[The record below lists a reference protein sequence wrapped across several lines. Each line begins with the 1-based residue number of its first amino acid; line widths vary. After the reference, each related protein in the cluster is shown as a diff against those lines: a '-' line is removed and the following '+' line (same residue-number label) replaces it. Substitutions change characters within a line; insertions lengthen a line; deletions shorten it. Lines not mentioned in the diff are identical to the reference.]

1 MGLFDFIAKRRGYD
15 RHDAVQLLAH
25 AVKNGV
31 PVVKQGVN
39 SRVFAEIA
47 DNRFGQFETQQ
58 EPANDRDFLLAY
70 NRHPWLHAGVSAI
83 ARNAAKVPFKQF
95 KLNSDGTKGD
105 EITSGPSIDLMKR
118 PNEFMTYHDMILGTS
133 TYITLSGDSFLEKG
147 SSTENFKQ
155 PEALFLIQPSNMTP
169 IPSVESLFAGWNYT
183 VNGRQIHFDNEQIIH
198 FRTFNP
204 LSQFYGT
211 SKAAPLTNTLT
222 IDFFSMDFEKA
233 FFKNGGNVSLL
244 VKIRRGLTDGEFETF
259 KMRMREQYAGQGKAH
274 KIMVVDSDA
283 EVTKIGADPKEALL
297 NDLREFGLREVLAVL
312 GVPRLLVQDSKDVS
326 LANAREQ
333 LRVFWMETMIPHLK
347 LMQEKFNNQLLV
359 GFDVVGE
366 FDLSS
371 VEALREDLMLKAQI
385 GNSLIEKGLFDI
397 NEARELVFGKE
408 KVSWGDGG
416 RDVLARQLIGTEITN
431 ALKNGLTQDQ
441 IIATLRSAV
450 SSNHAENNNGK
461 VLHNRQ

>member
-1 MGLFDFIAKRRGYD
+1 MGIFDFIAKKAGYD
-15 RHDAVQLLAH
+15 RHDTVQLLAY

-47 DNRFGQFETQQ
+47 DHRFGQFETQQ
-58 EPANDRDFLLAY
+58 EPANDRNFLLAY
-70 NRHPWLHAGVSAI
+70 NRHPWLHAGVNAI

-95 KLNSDGTKGD
+95 RLDSGGNKG
-105 EITSGPSIDLMKR
+105 EEVTSGPSIDLMKR

-133 TYITLSGDSFLEKG
+133 TYITLAGDSFLEKA
-147 SSTENFKQ
+147 SSTQNFKQ
-155 PEALFLIQPSNMTP
+155 PEALFLIEPSNMVP
-169 IPSVESLFAGWNYT
+169 IPSAESLFQGWNYT
-183 VNGRQIHFDNEQIIH
+183 VNGKQVTFDNEEIIH

-244 VKIRRGLTDGEFETF
+244 AKIRRGLTTEEFETF
-259 KMRMREQYAGQGKAH
+259 KMRMREQYAGQGKSH
-274 KIMVVDSDA
+274 KIMVVDNDTD
-283 EVTKIGADPKEALL
+283 VTKIGADPKEALL

-347 LMQEKFNNQLLV
+347 LMEEKFNNQLLV
-359 GFDVVGE
+359 GFGVIGE

-397 NEARELVFGKE
+397 NEARELVFGKD
-408 KVSWGDGG
+408 KVSWGTGG
-416 RDVLARQLIGTEITN
+416 RDVLARQLIGTEIN
-431 ALKNGLTQDQ
+431 QALKNGMKEEQ
-441 IIATLRSAV
+441 IIAILRQSLNQTSAG
-450 SSNHAENNNGK
+450 NGNGK
-461 VLHNRQ
+461 VLHNR

>member
-1 MGLFDFIAKRRGYD
+1 MGFFDFIAKRAGYD
-15 RHDAVQLLAH
+15 RHDTVQLLAH

-31 PVVKQGVN
+31 SVSKQGPN

-47 DNRFGQFETQQ
+47 DHRFGQFETQQ

-95 KLNSDGTKGD
+95 RLNSDGSKGD
-105 EITSGPSIDLMKR
+105 EITSGPSIDLMRR

-133 TYITLSGDSFLEKG
+133 TYITLAGDSFLEKG
-147 SSTENFKQ
+147 SSTQNFKQ
-155 PEALFLIQPSNMTP
+155 PEALFLIEPSNMTP
-169 IPSVESLFAGWNYT
+169 IPSVESLFQGWRYT
-183 VNGRQIHFDNEQIIH
+183 VNGRSVTFNNEEIIH

-211 SKAAPLTNTLT
+211 SKVSPLTNTLT

-244 VKIRRGLTDGEFETF
+244 AKIRRGLTDEEFETF
-259 KMRMREQYAGQGKAH
+259 KVRMREQYAGQGKSH
-274 KIMVVDSDA
+274 KIMVVDNDTDV
-283 EVTKIGADPKEALL
+283 EKIGADPKEALL
-297 NDLREFGLREVLAVL
+297 NELREFSLREVLAVL

-347 LMQEKFNNQLLV
+347 LMEEKFNNQLLV
-359 GFDVVGE
+359 GFGVVGA

-371 VEALREDLMLKAQI
+371 VEALREDLELKAKI
-385 GNSLIEKGLFDI
+385 ANSLVEKGIFDI
-397 NEARELVFGKE
+397 NEAREMVFGAKE
-408 KVSWGDGG
+408 VSWGKGG
-416 RDVLARQLIGTEITN
+416 RDVLSRQLIGTEITN
-431 ALKNGLTQDQ
+431 ALKNGIAQDQ
-441 IIATLRSAV
+441 IIATLRQSLSQTNAG
-450 SSNHAENNNGK
+450 NGNGK

>member
-1 MGLFDFIAKRRGYD
+1 MGLFNFIAKKRGYD
-15 RHDAVQLLAH
+15 RHDAIQLLAH

-31 PVVKQGVN
+31 PVSKQGPN

-47 DNRFGQFETQQ
+47 DHRFGQFETQQ

-70 NRHPWLHAGVSAI
+70 NRHPWLHAGVNAI

-105 EITSGPSIDLMKR
+105 EIISGPSVDLMNR

-133 TYITLSGDSFLEKG
+133 TYITLAGDSFLEKG

-155 PEALFLIQPSNMTP
+155 PEALFLIEPSNMTP

-183 VNGRQIHFDNEQIIH
+183 VNGRTVKFEPEEIIH

-211 SKAAPLTNTLT
+211 SKASPLTNTLT

-244 VKIRRGLTDGEFETF
+244 AKIRRGLTNEEFETF
-259 KMRMREQYAGQGKAH
+259 KVRMREQYSGQGKSH
-274 KIMVVDSDA
+274 KIMVADNDTDI
-283 EVTKIGADPKEALL
+283 TKIGADPKEALL

-326 LANAREQ
+326 FANAREQ
-333 LRVFWMETMIPHLK
+333 LKVFWMETMIPHLK
-347 LMQEKFNNQLLV
+347 LMEEKFNNQLLM
-359 GFDVVGE
+359 GFDVKGE

-371 VEALREDLMLKAQI
+371 VEALREDLELKATI
-385 GNSLIEKGLFDI
+385 ANSLVEKGMFDI
-397 NEARELVFGKE
+397 NEAREMVFGAKE
-408 KVSWGDGG
+408 VSWGKGG
-416 RDVLARQLIGTEITN
+416 RDVLARQLIGTEISQ
-431 ALKNGLTQDQ
+431 ALKNGIKEDQ
-441 IIATLRSAV
+441 ILATLRQALSG
-450 SSNHAENNNGK
+450 NGNGK
-461 VLHNRQ
+461 VLHNRK